1 MKAGCEISTVGKWCA
16 YRLPVVIS
24 RCWSVLGPMLFFNQS
39 TLRLIL
45 ASPFQRPVF
54 TTSATRGKPPT
65 DVFVPSIFSFLPVPS
80 HSYDYL
86 AKQFMIRVQNP
97 RHQNH
102 AYGWLLLQTSPE
114 AVPATDGNRRSLQKQ
129 HAFFPLL
136 FDVSSPR
143 GSRPPEAIFL
153 SSFLCFSWRCRIGQ
167 RIVPWTTLTKEE

>member
-39 TLRLIL
+39 TLRLLL

-80 HSYDYL
+80 HSYNYL

-102 AYGWLLLQTSPE
+102 AYGWFI
-114 AVPATDGNRRSLQKQ
+114 RYYCRHRQKQ
-129 HAFFPLL
+129 SLPPTATAARYRNNPLL

-153 SSFLCFSWRCRIGQ
+153 SSFLCLS
-167 RIVPWTTLTKEE
+167 